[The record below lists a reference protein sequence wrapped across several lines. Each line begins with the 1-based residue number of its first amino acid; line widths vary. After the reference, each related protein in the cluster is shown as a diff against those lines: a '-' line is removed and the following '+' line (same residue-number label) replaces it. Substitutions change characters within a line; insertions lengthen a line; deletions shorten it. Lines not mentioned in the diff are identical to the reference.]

1 MSGRPRRTAFHP
13 RDEKM
18 EDIFGALVRPGD
30 VGYTAK
36 SVVRVVGVQVD
47 GELPPVTRTG
57 AIFVS
62 TDLAAKE
69 CGFVTTCPEGAKT
82 VQASEVFAN
91 SDRCT
96 VTVTEQQLRQYSQRT
111 VQMLQ
116 ILLKDVSEKVVETIA
131 LVQAKNLGRKT
142 EALFAGKGSIAD
154 KTFIQVQQLA
164 NRFGKSS
171 CDPFK
176 RANSGQMVIT
186 TQKKQSVE
194 TSVGQLNCICGLV
207 EIGIDFAELVK
218 KKNNKRTEKAKDF
231 FSISLTPFVL
241 QLY

>member
-1 MSGRPRRTAFHP
+1 MG
-13 RDEKM
+13 DV
-18 EDIFGALVRPGD
+18 FGALVRPGD
-30 VGYTAK
+30 IGYTAK
-36 SVVRVVGVQVD
+36 SVVRVVAVQVD
-47 GELPPVTRTG
+47 GELPPVSRTG

-62 TDLAAKE
+62 TDLAATAR
-69 CGFVTTCPEGAKT
+69 GFLTTCPQGAT
-82 VQASEVFAN
+82 TMQASEVFAN

-96 VTVTEQQLRQYSQRT
+96 VTVTQQQLKQYSQRT

-116 ILLKDVSEKVVETIA
+116 HLLKDVSERVVDTIA

-142 EALFAGKGSIAD
+142 EALFAGKGSIQD

-176 RANSGQMVIT
+176 RANSGQMIIT
-186 TQKKQSVE
+186 TQKNKSVE

-218 KKNNKRTEKAKDF
+218 KKNNKRTEKAKEY
-231 FSISLTPFVL
+231 FSINLSPFVL
-241 QLY
+241 PLH